1 MVSAGKQLSQG
12 KMSRSVICPQK
23 SEQFLSIVQNSWCPM
38 VPCASSNICRTTFWI
53 SGNCNTCRGSME
65 LRARAKES
73 FASCQGVSKQYRY
86 PETAPFVKWRV
97 MILWDTSIV
106 TIIPKYHTSV
116 APECFAISRSALPAQ
131 PRIIF
136 SVDENWL
143 RTLSATPQRPLQPQA
158 ATSLASTASLHMR
171 KHVERL
177 SVRWFLWSGLKKI
190 FVLAS
195 KDLVLRANW
204 RNVHQSCWSCEPLLL
219 L

>member
-1 MVSAGKQLSQG
+1 MQVNNFLRAKWAGLSSVRGKVS
-12 KMSRSVICPQK
+12 
-23 SEQFLSIVQNSWCPM
+23 NSWASFKTPEVPSCP
-38 VPCASSNICRTTFWI
+38 VPLLTSVAPPSESPAIATPAVDLWSSVP
-53 SGNCNTCRGSME
+53 E
-65 LRARAKES
+65 L
-73 FASCQGVSKQYRY
+73 SCQGVSKQYRY
-86 PETAPFVKWRV
+86 PKTAPFVKWRV

-106 TIIPKYHTSV
+106 TIIPKYHTAV

-131 PRIIF
+131 PRIVF

-158 ATSLASTASLHMR
+158 ATSLASTASLHML

-177 SVRWFLWSGLKKI
+177 WMWWFLWSGLKKI

-195 KDLVLRANW
+195 KDLVLKANW
-204 RNVHQSCWSCEPLLL
+204 SNVHQSCWSCEPLLL